1 MRIVVIN
8 HLSLDGVMQSPGHA
22 EEDTRGGFAHGGW
35 AAGTD
40 DPKVMAAIGERM
52 GAADGLLLGRR
63 SYEGMLGGW
72 NERGGPFKDALNA
85 MTKYV
90 VSHSGDTQLPWPN
103 STLVSGDVP
112 AAVGEMRERESG
124 NLVVMGSGE
133 LLRTLLP
140 AGLIDELLLILH
152 PLMLGEGLRLFE
164 HEDESVPLRLTKG
177 EAVDG
182 GVILATYE
190 PR

>member
-1 MRIVVIN
+1 MRIVVVN
-8 HLSLDGVMQSPGHA
+8 HLTLDGVMQAPGHA
-22 EEDTRGGFAHGGW
+22 EEDTRGDFAHGGW

-63 SYEGMLGGW
+63 SYEGMLSGW

-90 VSHSGDTQLPWPN
+90 GSRSGDTQLPWPN
-103 STLVSGDVP
+103 STLLSGDVP
-112 AAVGEMRERESG
+112 AGVRELREREGG

-133 LLRTLLP
+133 LIRALLP

-152 PLMLGEGLRLFE
+152 PLILGEGLRLFE
-164 HEDESVPLRLTKG
+164 DGEESVPLRLTEG

-182 GVILATYE
+182 GVILAAYV